1 MKNNAKI
8 EIVKRDSETFQ
19 VTVRAQS
26 TTVHTVT
33 LKYDD
38 YQRLTGGKVS
48 PEKLIE
54 KSFEFL
60 LERES
65 NASILTRFD
74 LTVIG
79 RYFPEYEKT
88 ITTRFRVG

>member
-1 MKNNAKI
+1 MDDAQI
-8 EIVKRDSETFQ
+8 EIVKQDSETFQ
-19 VTVRAQS
+19 VTVRAKS
-26 TTVHTVT
+26 TTVHAVT
-33 LKYDD
+33 LRLDD
-38 YQRLTGGKVS
+38 YQRLTGGKVT

-65 NASILTRFD
+65 NTSILCRFD
-74 LTVIG
+74 LPVIG

-88 ITTRFRVG
+88 II

>member
-1 MKNNAKI
+1 MDNAQI
-8 EIVKRDSETFQ
+8 DVVKRDSETYQ
-19 VTVRAQS
+19 VTVRSKS

-33 LKYDD
+33 LKQHD
-38 YQRLTGGKVS
+38 YQHLSAGKVS

-60 LERES
+60 LEREN
-65 NASILTRFD
+65 NASILSRFD

-79 RYFPEYEKT
+79 RYFPEYENT
-88 ITTRFRVG
+88 IAGRL

>member
-1 MKNNAKI
+1 MESAQI
-8 EIVKRDSETFQ
+8 EIVKRNSETFQ

-33 LKYDD
+33 LKHDD
-38 YQRLTGGKVS
+38 YQRLTGGKTS

-54 KSFEFL
+54 KSFQFL

-65 NASILTRFD
+65 NTSILSRFD

-88 ITTRFRVG
+88 IATR